1 MVVSRESIQELIQ
14 RSHVFR
20 NLTPEQMDDVVESC
34 SSLELAAGQVIFE
47 IDQPADY
54 FYIILEGQVTLSRPL
69 DEDSEETLYT
79 LERGDTF
86 GFEALKLGQVH
97 RLNARATEDVT
108 LLLLD
113 DATIVDMEGA
123 YPALRPPL
131 DLLRTSYNLLLS
143 TTDLSFLPEGESVYY
158 MAHQHILMLLAR
170 LLFPLIGL
178 TTLGSILLTFTI
190 GSGFTPLLTSVTVL
204 FDLLM
209 LGWGAWIWLDWSI
222 DYYIVT
228 RDRVVYLERVP
239 LLYDSRQEAPLETI
253 LSGGVQSNLIGRWLH
268 FGDVVVRTYTGNL
281 IMTGLKDPAEVIA
294 VLDEKRERVKR
305 RTVRAER
312 RAIEM
317 SLRQRLGY
325 AVPVQTAPSTSTSPT
340 DTATR
345 AGRLLRMRFEKDNVV
360 TYRKHW
366 FVLLVKAFI
375 PTLVLVGFMLLGLLR
390 LSGRFSSVAP
400 LTFAGLWLLV
410 MLVAAA
416 FWLYQYE
423 DWRNDVYI
431 LTRDQIIDVYKR
443 PLGDENKRS
452 APLKNILSIE
462 SKRRGLLGWL
472 LNFGTVYIRIGDT
485 QFDFEN
491 VWNPSAVQREVF
503 QRFQEFINNEKKK
516 EEEGHRKRIAD
527 WLEIY
532 TNLQM
537 GRTEFDPPP
546 NDDQIG

>member
-1 MVVSRESIQELIQ
+1 MVISRETIRELIQ

-20 NLTPEQMDDVVESC
+20 NLSPEQLDDVIESC
-34 SSLELAAGQVIFE
+34 SSLELAAGEIIFE
-47 IDQPADY
+47 IDQPADN
-54 FYIILEGQVTLSRPL
+54 FYIVLEGQVTLSRPL
-69 DEDSEETLYT
+69 DEDNEEILYT

-86 GFEALKLGQVH
+86 GFEALKLGQFY
-97 RLNARATEDVT
+97 RLNARAAEDVT
-108 LLLLD
+108 LILLD
-113 DATIVDMEGA
+113 NVTIVDMEGA

-131 DLLRTSYNLLLS
+131 DLLRSSYNLLLR

-158 MAHQHILMLLAR
+158 MAHQHVLLLLVR

-190 GSGFTPLLTSVTVL
+190 GAGFTPLLTSITVL

-209 LGWGAWIWLDWSI
+209 VGWGAWIWLDWSI

-253 LSGGVQSNLIGRWLH
+253 LSGGAQSTQLGRWLH

-305 RTVRAER
+305 RAVRAER
-312 RAIEM
+312 RAIELA
-317 SLRQRLGY
+317 LRQRLGY
-325 AVPVQTAPSTSTSPT
+325 AVPVQTAASPSTNST

-345 AGRLLRMRFEKDNVV
+345 AGRLLRMRFEKDNVI

-366 FVLLVKAFI
+366 FVLLVKAFF
-375 PTLVLVGFMLLGLLR
+375 PTVVLAGFLILGLMR
-390 LSGRFSSVAP
+390 LSGRFSSIPP

-452 APLKNILSIE
+452 APLKNILSLE
-462 SKRRGLLGWL
+462 SKRRGFLGWL
-472 LNFGTVYIRIGDT
+472 LNFGTVFIRIGDT

-503 QRFQEFINNEKKK
+503 QRFQEAIANEKKK

-537 GRTEFDPPP
+537 GRSEFDPPP

>member
-14 RSHVFR
+14 RSHIFR
-20 NLTPEQMDDVVESC
+20 NLTPEQVDDVVESC

-47 IDQPADY
+47 IDQPAGN

-69 DEDSEETLYT
+69 DEDTDETLYT

-86 GFEALKLGQVH
+86 GFEALKLGH
-97 RLNARATEDVT
+97 FYRLNARAAEDVT

-123 YPALRPPL
+123 YPALRLPL
-131 DLLRTSYNLLLS
+131 DLLRSSYNLLLS

-158 MAHQHILMLLAR
+158 MAHQHFLILVAR
-170 LLFPLIGL
+170 LLFPFIGL
-178 TTLGSILLTFTI
+178 ITLGSILLTFTI
-190 GSGFTPLLTSVTVL
+190 GSGFSTLLTSITVL

-253 LSGGVQSNLIGRWLH
+253 LSGGAQSTQIGRWLH

-281 IMTGLKDPAEVIA
+281 IMTGLKDPSEVIA

-305 RTVRAER
+305 RAVRAER

-325 AVPVQTAPSTSTSPT
+325 AVPVQTAASAAASPT

-375 PTLVLVGFMLLGLLR
+375 PTLVLVGFILLGLMR
-390 LSGRFSSVAP
+390 LSGRFSSVPP

-462 SKRRGLLGWL
+462 SKRRGFLGWL
-472 LNFGTVYIRIGDT
+472 LNFGTVFIRIGDT